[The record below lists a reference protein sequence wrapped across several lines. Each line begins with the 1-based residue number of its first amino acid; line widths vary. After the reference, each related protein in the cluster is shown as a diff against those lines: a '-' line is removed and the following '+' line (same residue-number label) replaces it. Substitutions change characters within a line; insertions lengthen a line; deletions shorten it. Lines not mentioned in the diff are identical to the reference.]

1 MAQAAAKLR
10 NGENMQTNWPNF
22 DDAIAAIS
30 RWAAEHLFSMSA
42 LAQLSV
48 LVLAFLVAIF
58 TRRQLAP
65 YLDRLTRQSAGSL
78 LLNKP
83 LIRLQLVLP
92 ALVAALTIWLTYG
105 ISISLDMPGEVL
117 RISASLLT
125 AWVII
130 RLATSLIRQRG
141 WASLVTTIVWSV
153 AALALL
159 DLLEPFYVLLDSVA
173 FSAGDFRVSLLGIIN
188 SIILFGLFILAANF
202 LIRLAD
208 DRMARLEGVSAAAR
222 VLITKIL
229 RIALI
234 IAATIVALTSVGID
248 LTAIAIFSG
257 AVGVGVGFG
266 LQKVVSNLLSGIL
279 LLLDRSLKPGD
290 VIEVG
295 DAYGW
300 IEKMGAR
307 YVTVATRDGKEYL
320 IPNEDIIT
328 QQVVNW
334 SYSSRAIRIRIEVG
348 VSYRSD
354 VRKAMDLMTEAA
366 AAQPRVLSDEAHKPQ
381 ARLIKFGD
389 SSVDLELRIWVL
401 DPEKGMVNV
410 TSDIRLAI
418 WDAFHANGIEFP
430 FPQRDLHIS
439 SAKGLEDLAQRL
451 EKAGDAGRPDP
462 TGSGVRATKPP

>member
-1 MAQAAAKLR
+1 MNSTADTEPMSLDFDITAAAVEAWASQHVLTWAVFAQAAALV
-10 NGENMQTNWPNF
+10 GIL
-22 DDAIAAIS
+22 IAAYFVQQ
-30 RWAAEHLFSMSA
+30 WVGGPF
-42 LAQLSV
+42 
-48 LVLAFLVAIF
+48 
-58 TRRQLAP
+58 
-65 YLDRLTRQSAGSL
+65 DRLIQLTARNRI
-78 LLNKP
+78 LNRP
-83 LIRLQLVLP
+83 LIRLRLVVP
-92 ALVAALTIWLTYG
+92 TLVAALAAWFCYVAAQ
-105 ISISLDMPGEVL
+105 SLGLPGEVF
-117 RISASLLT
+117 RIAATLLT
-125 AWVII
+125 AWVVI
-130 RLATSLIRQRG
+130 RLATSLIRQPG
-141 WASLVTTIVWSV
+141 WASLVATIVWV
-153 AALALL
+153 IAALALL
-159 DLLEPFYVLLDSVA
+159 GLLEPLHSLLDSIA
-173 FSAGDFRVSLLGIIN
+173 FSAGDFRISLLGVIN

-208 DRMARLEGVSAAAR
+208 DRMARLEGVTAAAR

-234 IAATIVALTSVGID
+234 IVATIIALTSVGID

-307 YVTVATRDGKEYL
+307 YITVATRDGKEYL

-328 QQVVNW
+328 QQVINW
-334 SYSSRAIRIRIEVG
+334 SYSNRAIRIRIGVG
-348 VSYRSD
+348 ISYRSD
-354 VRKAMDLMTEAA
+354 VRKAMELMSEAA

-381 ARLIKFGD
+381 VRLVKFGD

-410 TSDIRLAI
+410 TSDIRLAV
-418 WDAFHANGIEFP
+418 WDAFRANGIEFP

-439 SAKGLEDLAQRL
+439 SATGLEDLMQRL
-451 EKAGDAGRPDP
+451 KKAGEAG
-462 TGSGVRATKPP
+462 VKPLRD

>member
-1 MAQAAAKLR
+1 MNGAENTEPISLDFGGVIRSLEVWASDHMFTWPVLAQAALL
-10 NGENMQTNWPNF
+10 GVILF
-22 DDAIAAIS
+22 AAFFVQ
-30 RWAAEHLFSMSA
+30 RWINPSF
-42 LAQLSV
+42 
-48 LVLAFLVAIF
+48 
-58 TRRQLAP
+58 
-65 YLDRLTRQSAGSL
+65 DRLIQRTAHNRII
-78 LLNKP
+78 NRP
-83 LIRLQLVLP
+83 LARLRLVVP
-92 ALVAALTIWLTYG
+92 ALVATPVVWFAYAVAHSVVL
-105 ISISLDMPGEVL
+105 PGDVF
-117 RISASLLT
+117 RITATLLT

-130 RLATSLIRQRG
+130 RLATSLIRQPG
-141 WASLVTTIVWSV
+141 WASLVATVVWGI

-159 DLLEPFYVLLDSVA
+159 GLLEPSYLLLDSVA
-173 FSAGDFRVSLLGIIN
+173 FSAGEFRISLLGIVN

-222 VLITKIL
+222 VLVVKIL

-234 IAATIVALTSVGID
+234 IAAAIVALTSLGVD

-307 YVTVATRDGKEYL
+307 YITVATRDGKEYL

-328 QQVVNW
+328 QQVINW
-334 SYSSRAIRIRIEVG
+334 SYSNRAIRIRIGVG
-348 VSYRSD
+348 ISYRSD
-354 VRKAMDLMTEAA
+354 VRKAMDLMAEAA
-366 AAQPRVLSDEAHKPQ
+366 TAQPRVLSDDAHKPQ
-381 ARLIKFGD
+381 VRLVKFGD

-418 WDAFHANGIEFP
+418 WDKFHDNGIEFP

-439 SAKGLEDLAQRL
+439 SAGGLEALAQRL
-451 EKAGDAGRPDP
+451 EKTGGPGGRDQTGAGRSSD
-462 TGSGVRATKPP
+462 

>member
-1 MAQAAAKLR
+1 MNGAENTDPIPLDFNSVARSLEVWASAHMFTWPVLAQAA
-10 NGENMQTNWPNF
+10 
-22 DDAIAAIS
+22 I
-30 RWAAEHLFSMSA
+30 
-42 LAQLSV
+42 
-48 LVLAFLVAIF
+48 LVAIIF
-58 TRRQLAP
+58 AAFVAQRWINSP
-65 YLDRLTRQSAGSL
+65 FDRLIQRTAHNRII
-78 LLNKP
+78 NRP
-83 LIRLQLVLP
+83 LARLRLVVP
-92 ALVAALTIWLTYG
+92 ALVATPVVWIVYASAQSLAL
-105 ISISLDMPGEVL
+105 PGEVF
-117 RISASLLT
+117 RIAATLLT

-130 RLATSLIRQRG
+130 RLATSLIRQPG
-141 WASLVTTIVWSV
+141 WASLVATVVWGI

-159 DLLEPFYVLLDSVA
+159 GLLGPFYVLLDSVA
-173 FSAGDFRVSLLGIIN
+173 FSAGEFRISLLGIVN
-188 SIILFGLFILAANF
+188 SIIVFGLFILAANF
-202 LIRLAD
+202 LIRLAE

-222 VLITKIL
+222 VLIVKIL
-229 RIALI
+229 RIALV
-234 IAATIVALTSVGID
+234 IAATIVALTSLGVD

-307 YVTVATRDGKEYL
+307 YITVATRDGKEYL

-328 QQVVNW
+328 QQVINW
-334 SYSSRAIRIRIEVG
+334 SYSNRAIRIRIGVG
-348 VSYRSD
+348 ISYRSD
-354 VRKAMDLMTEAA
+354 VRKAMDLMAEAA
-366 AAQPRVLSDEAHKPQ
+366 SAQPRVLSDEAHKPQ
-381 ARLIKFGD
+381 VRLIKFGD

-401 DPEKGMVNV
+401 DPEKGMMNV

-439 SAKGLEDLAQRL
+439 SAKGLEDLVQRL
-451 EKAGDAGRPDP
+451 EKAGDAGSPDP
-462 TGSGVRATKPP
+462 TGSGRSNE